1 MAQSEKII
9 ISVELRD
16 QGVKSKSK
24 KAKDS
29 IDKLTDSSKKLA
41 EAKKNLALAESEEGR
56 ELAALQIKTQLAA
69 QANRNLALATMATTK
84 ATKQGKTQT
93 GLNNAIM
100 AEAGRTASDAAVKH
114 KQVLTMR

>member
-41 EAKKNLALAESEEGR
+41 QAKKNLALAGKRGR
-56 ELAALQIKTQLAA
+56 KRTGCVTIKTQLAA
-69 QANRNLALATMATTK
+69 QANRELSSC
-84 ATKQGKTQT
+84 
-93 GLNNAIM
+93 NN
-100 AEAGRTASDAAVKH
+100 GYYQSH
-114 KQVLTMR
+114 